1 MSVEEHKSHAPASV
15 SCFVLTVSDT
25 RTEANDTGGQAVRD
39 LLEMS
44 GHTITGHAIVRDDP
58 DAVTKTVS
66 GWLDD
71 RGTQVIITT
80 GGTGITSRDGT
91 FEAIDRL
98 LEKRL
103 TGFGELFRMLSYHQ
117 IGPAA
122 MMSRATAGRA
132 RGKAI
137 FVLPG
142 SPDAVRLAMTKLI
155 LPELGHVV
163 QQLKR

>member
-1 MSVEEHKSHAPASV
+1 MSSLEHKAQAPLSV
-15 SCFVLTVSDT
+15 ACFVLTVSDT
-25 RTEANDTGGQAVRD
+25 RTEANDTGGQAIRE
-39 LLEMS
+39 LLQS
-44 GHTITGHAIVRDDP
+44 GGHTVTGHAIVRDDP
-58 DAVTKTVS
+58 DAVTSTVT
-66 GWLDD
+66 GRLGDA
-71 RGTQVIITT
+71 RTQVIVTT

-98 LEKRL
+98 FDKRL
-103 TGFGELFRMLSYHQ
+103 TGFGELFRMLSYEQ

-122 MMSRATAGRA
+122 MMSRAIAGTAN
-132 RGKAI
+132 GKAI

-163 QQLKR
+163 QQLSR